1 LPTTGGVD
9 LAAIDY
15 AIGADNHLV
24 IARRAAASETAL
36 IKVNPIRLYDVGTA
50 ATPTSPMLVSA
61 MTSGRRY
68 AVVLD
73 VTSSNPLSTRLD
85 ENFIEGY
92 TSAAMDESVIAS
104 VVAAAAGS
112 VEAAEIFLLDVST
125 TDNKVTLGWNAGDLN
140 VQHDFLVLPAG
151 TEVRPLKDE
160 NLDRIPDSIDRDER
174 TIDRDN
180 STALPVDIE
189 GSSGNVLTA
198 SYPTF
203 VSDEGLI
210 IAAALGADD
219 IKSYSAANINYA
231 ELSTETR
238 ATLAFADSDIT
249 MQIEKLV
256 TFGVSDVPPTAA
268 GEGGV
273 ARITFPISK
282 SNDGAPLYVGKY
294 DYTTERWKRFERG
307 TADGAE
313 DTWYAIARPQ
323 GMDADD
329 PSDDGACPQELAVYR
344 NNHRAAGME
353 SQGFEAGDASCI
365 MLVIS
370 DGGPYDKFDTMDGRV
385 IDPTAFFSVPLQDR
399 EDSSV
404 QGIRIRAR
412 VFLEGPMQ

>member
-1 LPTTGGVD
+1 
-9 LAAIDY
+9 
-15 AIGADNHLV
+15 
-24 IARRAAASETAL
+24 
-36 IKVNPIRLYDVGTA
+36 
-50 ATPTSPMLVSA
+50 M
-61 MTSGRRY
+61 
-68 AVVLD
+68 
-73 VTSSNPLSTRLD
+73 
-85 ENFIEGY
+85 
-92 TSAAMDESVIAS
+92 
-104 VVAAAAGS
+104 
-112 VEAAEIFLLDVST
+112 
-125 TDNKVTLGWNAGDLN
+125 TLGWNAGDLN

-268 GEGGV
+268 V
-273 ARITFPISK
+273 MVR
-282 SNDGAPLYVGKY
+282 
-294 DYTTERWKRFERG
+294 RC
-307 TADGAE
+307 
-313 DTWYAIARPQ
+313 
-323 GMDADD
+323 M
-329 PSDDGACPQELAVYR
+329 
-344 NNHRAAGME
+344 
-353 SQGFEAGDASCI
+353 
-365 MLVIS
+365 
-370 DGGPYDKFDTMDGRV
+370 
-385 IDPTAFFSVPLQDR
+385 
-399 EDSSV
+399 
-404 QGIRIRAR
+404 
-412 VFLEGPMQ
+412 